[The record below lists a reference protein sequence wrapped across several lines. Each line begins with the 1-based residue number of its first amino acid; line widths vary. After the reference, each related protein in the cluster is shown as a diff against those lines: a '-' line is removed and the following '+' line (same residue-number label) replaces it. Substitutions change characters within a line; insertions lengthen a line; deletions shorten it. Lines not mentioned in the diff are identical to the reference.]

1 MQQLMLTAKKDVT
14 IQTPYAVFSKDMY
27 KGMEELTGKVPN
39 VEMLVNSTAVGD
51 NFIASS
57 DYTRNRSK
65 VLKTGPRVY
74 EFFGDHSCHG
84 KSIAIDDRLS
94 VIGSY
99 NFDMRST
106 YLDTETMLVLDS
118 PELNRELRTNMD
130 KLKDQ
135 SLEINKKEQYFPKQG
150 VPQKEPENSKKLLF
164 KFSSL
169 FIQLFR
175 YLA

>member
-1 MQQLMLTAKKDVT
+1 MLNAKKDVT

-27 KGMEELTGKVPN
+27 KGMEELTDKVPN
-39 VEMLVNSTAVGD
+39 VEMLINSTAVGD

-57 DYTRNRSK
+57 DYTRNRPK
-65 VLKTGPRVY
+65 ILKTGPKVY

-84 KSIAIDDRLS
+84 KSIAVDDRLS

-99 NFDMRST
+99 NFDIRST

-118 PELNRELRTNMD
+118 PELTQELRKYMNR
-130 KLKDQ
+130 LKEQ
-135 SLEINKKEQYFPKQG
+135 SLQVNEKEQYIPKQG
-150 VPQKEPENSKKLLF
+150 VKEKEPEGSKKLMF